1 MSMFTTSSNWL
12 RRIRRPID
20 FHDAQRCGSG
30 APGSRSNVGKDAVGN
45 RVHPLLMVDMVV
57 VPPLQVLGLKPCTLG
72 NPGEHARTDLFR
84 VVEGKD
90 EGRPSGA

>member
-1 MSMFTTSSNWL
+1 
-12 RRIRRPID
+12 
-20 FHDAQRCGSG
+20 
-30 APGSRSNVGKDAVGN
+30 
-45 RVHPLLMVDMVV
+45 MVDMVV
-57 VPPLQVLGLKPCTLG
+57 VPPLQVLELKPCTLG